1 MKQQLI
7 NILRSNTSYLTP
19 VQLLFTA
26 AMIWAATQGFA
37 WQWWALS
44 IAMYFCIG
52 CLGVSIGYHRYLS
65 HRSFKVNPYLK
76 WLMPLFYWFGC
87 LSLTG
92 SPIGWVS
99 VHRRHHQYSDTFK
112 DPHSPQQL
120 GWRTLF
126 TRYTFKFNKWE
137 IRDLIT
143 NRYHLFLHNYYF
155 GLLALWALALFLI
168 SPTLMLF
175 GFVIPGALAIWASTT
190 SNMFTHLWG
199 YTNYKTKDT
208 SKNLWWMALLTFG
221 EGWHNNHHR
230 TPTRWSFKV
239 KWWEVDTSGAIIK
252 LIKT

>member
-26 AMIWAATQGFA
+26 IMIWAVTQGFA

-44 IAMYFCIG
+44 VAAY
-52 CLGVSIGYHRYLS
+52 
-65 HRSFKVNPYLK
+65 
-76 WLMPLFYWFGC
+76 

-99 VHRRHHQYSDTFK
+99 VHRRHHQYSDTVN

-126 TRYTFKFNKWE
+126 TRYTFEFNKWE

-155 GLLALWALALFLI
+155 GLIALWALTLYLI

-175 GFVIPGALAIWASTT
+175 GFIIPGAFAIWASTT
-190 SNMFTHLWG
+190 SNMFTHMWG

-252 LIKT
+252 LIKA